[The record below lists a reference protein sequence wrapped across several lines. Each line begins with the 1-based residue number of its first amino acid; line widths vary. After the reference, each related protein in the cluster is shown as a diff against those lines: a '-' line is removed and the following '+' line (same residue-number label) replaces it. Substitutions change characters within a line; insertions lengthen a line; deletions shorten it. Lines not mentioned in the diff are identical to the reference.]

1 MIRALVPGDAADLQ
15 AFVRRLS
22 PASRRQRFQSGLNE
36 LYPALL
42 EQLTRAGGHGHAA
55 FVAVANAN
63 GCETIIGEARYAP
76 SVEDPGATEFAVAV
90 ADEWQHIGLGTALI
104 GRLVA
109 QACRSRI
116 SRLYGDVLQ
125 DNRGMLSLAKKLG
138 FRIGA
143 HPDEAWLARVA
154 LDLRASRESTLR
166 ATPQPA
172 AATLA
177 RRSTAGS
184 SPAAISA

>member
-1 MIRALVPGDAADLQ
+1 MIRPLVPGDAALLQ
-15 AFVRRLS
+15 TFVRHLS

-42 EQLTRAGGHGHAA
+42 EQLTRASGRGHAA
-55 FVAVANAN
+55 FVAVANES
-63 GCETIIGEARYAP
+63 GREVIIGEARYAP
-76 SVEDPGATEFAVAV
+76 SVEALGATEFAVAV

-109 QACRSRI
+109 EACRSRI
-116 SRLYGDVLQ
+116 SRLYGDVMQ
-125 DNRGMLSLAKKLG
+125 DNRGMLRLAKKLG
-138 FRIGA
+138 FRTGV
-143 HPDEAWLARVA
+143 HPEEAWLARVA
-154 LDLRASRESTLR
+154 LDLRATREPMER
-166 ATPQPA
+166 AAPQPA

-184 SPAAISA
+184 SPAEISA